1 MAWIGMTDLRAAE
14 NDPHAFPGPILSA
27 LQQRGYDALV
37 LLSNFPS
44 TKTDHFVSWIREH
57 SSAEVVAREVSLTS
71 PTNFEQIYRRAVEVI
86 DDLLESGQV
95 DLTFHLSPGTPAMA
109 AVWIILAKTKYPAEL
124 IESSV
129 AAGVQTVS
137 IPFQMSAEFLP
148 DAELERFSMGQ
159 VPVNSGFEDIVF
171 CSRVMGD
178 LVDLARRVAPRRIP
192 ILIEGESGTGKELLA
207 RAVHRASPRAKGPF
221 IAVNCGAIPL
231 ELVEAE
237 LFGHEKGAFTGAS
250 QKRDGHFSSANGG
263 TIFLD
268 EVAELPRGIQV
279 KLLRVLQEGEVMP
292 LGSSRPRRV
301 DVRVI
306 SATNRPLI
314 EETAQGRFRED
325 LFYRLAVAI
334 LQLPALRERGGDVGL
349 LIDHILARLN
359 RESEQLELGRKS
371 LSPGARNLLLGHD
384 WPGNIRELQNTLLR
398 ASVLTCGEQ
407 IGEKEVREA
416 ILRPAGKR
424 EDEVLNRGLGNG
436 FNLPEVLGEVARHYL
451 ERALTE
457 AAGNRSEAA
466 GLVGLP
472 SYQTLNN
479 WLKRYGVEGDT
490 A

>member
-1 MAWIGMTDLRAAE
+1 
-14 NDPHAFPGPILSA
+14 
-27 LQQRGYDALV
+27 
-37 LLSNFPS
+37 
-44 TKTDHFVSWIREH
+44 
-57 SSAEVVAREVSLTS
+57 
-71 PTNFEQIYRRAVEVI
+71 
-86 DDLLESGQV
+86 
-95 DLTFHLSPGTPAMA
+95 
-109 AVWIILAKTKYPAEL
+109 
-124 IESSV
+124 
-129 AAGVQTVS
+129 
-137 IPFQMSAEFLP
+137 MSAEFLP
-148 DAELERFSMGQ
+148 DVELERFSIGRA
-159 VPVNSGFEDIVF
+159 PVNSGFEDIVF
-171 CSRVMGD
+171 RSEVMER

-207 RAVHRASPRAKGPF
+207 RAIHRASPRAKGPF

-250 QKRDGHFSSANGG
+250 QKRDGHFISANGG

-279 KLLRVLQEGEVMP
+279 KLLRVLQESEVTP
-292 LGSSRPRRV
+292 LGSSRPRRL

-314 EETAQGRFRED
+314 EETAHGRFRED

-334 LQLPALRERGGDVGL
+334 LQLPPLRERGADIGL
-349 LIDHILARLN
+349 LIDHTLARLN
-359 RESEQLELGRKS
+359 RESQQLDLGRKS
-371 LSPGARNLLLGHD
+371 LSPGARNLLIRHD

-398 ASVLTCGEQ
+398 ASVLAHQER

-416 ILRPAGKR
+416 ILRPSGKR
-424 EDEVLNRGLGNG
+424 DDGVLNRRLGNG

-457 AAGNRSEAA
+457 APGNRSDAA

-479 WLKRYGVEGDT
+479 WLKRYGVEGE
-490 A
+490 AA